1 MNQNIPLS
9 LVRKRQYGCG
19 KDRAKTLYSRAAKLL
34 GLDMRRMQKGGI
46 DKKIWNRRLN
56 YDFTFNA
63 YSASISFQGNRYSG
77 EGMGPIINQLLY
89 ILTIIW
95 VLCNS
100 NAVQNMLFQC
110 FLVFFKFAPE
120 CWSRV
125 FHLKTYFCL

>member
-1 MNQNIPLS
+1 MNQNIPLN

-46 DKKIWNRRLN
+46 DKKNMEPPSLFRLN

-100 NAVQNMLFQC
+100 NAVLFQC
-110 FLVFFKFAPE
+110 FLCKK
-120 CWSRV
+120 S
-125 FHLKTYFCL
+125 